1 MNLPEKTS
9 AVFERL
15 SKGQFICS
23 NSTDQIICRLYDII
37 DENEDILY
45 DYFSIIDFEL
55 ERGDEYFYFSRIEP
69 KADIQ
74 NKIEKAEKWID
85 LIDFLKTYD
94 HSFTSGYRFYPN
106 DIELK
111 TRVDLNLREKLDTLK
126 RYFTGDPKSYNEKIN
141 LLLKILEKEGFI
153 ELENPIS
160 NQYKVVASFGYIEQ
174 FIISINIPEDT
185 QNEISE

>member
-1 MNLPEKTS
+1 
-9 AVFERL
+9 
-15 SKGQFICS
+15 
-23 NSTDQIICRLYDII
+23 
-37 DENEDILY
+37 
-45 DYFSIIDFEL
+45 
-55 ERGDEYFYFSRIEP
+55 
-69 KADIQ
+69 
-74 NKIEKAEKWID
+74 

-94 HSFTSGYRFYPN
+94 NSFTSGYRFYPN

-160 NQYKVVASFGYIEQ
+160 NQYKVVAAFGYIEQ

>member
-9 AVFERL
+9 AIFERL

-23 NSTDQIICRLYDII
+23 NSTDQTICRLYDII

-55 ERGDEYFYFSRIEP
+55 ERGDEYFYFSRVEP

-74 NKIEKAEKWID
+74 NKIERAEKWID

-94 HSFTSGYRFYPN
+94 HSFTSGYRFHPN
-106 DIELK
+106 DIEIN
-111 TRVDLNLREKLDTLK
+111 TRVEFNLRDKFDTLK
-126 RYFTGDPKSYNEKIN
+126 RYFTGDSINYNEIIN
-141 LLLKILEKEGFI
+141 FLFKLLEKEGLI

-160 NQYKVVASFGYIEQ
+160 NQYKVVSAFGYLE
-174 FIISINIPEDT
+174 
-185 QNEISE
+185 